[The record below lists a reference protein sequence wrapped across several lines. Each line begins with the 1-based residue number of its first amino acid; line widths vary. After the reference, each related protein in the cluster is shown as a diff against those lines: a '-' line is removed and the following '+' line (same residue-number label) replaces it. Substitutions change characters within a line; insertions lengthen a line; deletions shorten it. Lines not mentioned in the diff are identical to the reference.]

1 MSGRRREH
9 CGKHE
14 PSVIT
19 IRRPRARVA
28 LTWTD
33 AELLMRALADAASYH
48 EWRAIQ
54 WCAACDAE
62 PDGVCEEHLQDGAL
76 TGAYRAL
83 AVRLADV
90 LPEPP
95 GGGGAS

>member
-1 MSGRRREH
+1 MPRRGR
-9 CGKHE
+9 HE
-14 PSVIT
+14 PVLIT

-28 LTWTD
+28 LARTD
-33 AELLMRALADAASYH
+33 GELIMAALADAAGYR
-48 EWRAIQ
+48 EWRARQ
-54 WCAACDAE
+54 WCERCDAE
-62 PDGVCEEHLQDGAL
+62 PEGACEDHLRDAAL

-83 AVRLADV
+83 AVRLAGV

>member
-1 MSGRRREH
+1 MAS
-9 CGKHE
+9 
-14 PSVIT
+14 
-19 IRRPRARVA
+19 ARS
-28 LTWTD
+28 T
-33 AELLMRALADAASYH
+33 SS
-48 EWRAIQ
+48 
-54 WCAACDAE
+54 
-62 PDGVCEEHLQDGAL
+62 DGAL